1 MLCGV
6 DLRSK
11 LFRFPVEQ
19 IKPFL
24 VPKKKQVS
32 FHLASAWDFV
42 QLGAWQIAHSYD
54 SCQQNEM
61 IWAGKSWQEVKMEA
75 SNQQDSE

>member
-1 MLCGV
+1 V
-6 DLRSK
+6 WS
-11 LFRFPVEQ
+11 RFEKQTVLLPN
-19 IKPFL
+19 IANKTFSG
-24 VPKKKQVS
+24 PKKKEVS
-32 FHLASAWDFV
+32 FHLASAWDFM

-75 SNQQDSE
+75 SNQQDPE